1 MNTEILIAFVGFSV
15 LSFVLWKVLQK
26 GTGSN
31 ADGLL
36 RSGILAVQQR
46 KFVEGQLDLEPALK
60 ILNSESRPDIP
71 KIVSCLA
78 NLGQCYENMGDH
90 QAARDAFSQVT
101 KNWETYVQRKDAQ
114 LADIDYAALNSDFG
128 SGTQDICDF
137 YMQIMIPFREQTLGA
152 RHPDTL
158 ASYKIT
164 AHLLAKLG
172 RTSEAEQFELKGK
185 R

>member
-1 MNTEILIAFVGFSV
+1 M
-15 LSFVLWKVLQK
+15 LWKISQK
-26 GTGSN
+26 GAGSN
-31 ADGLL
+31 ADNLL
-36 RSGILAVQQR
+36 RSGIQSVQQR
-46 KFVEGQLDLEPALK
+46 NFVEGQLDLERALK

-78 NLGQCYENMGDH
+78 NLGQCYENIGDH
-90 QAARDAFSQVT
+90 QSAREAFSQVT

-114 LADIDYAALNSDFG
+114 LADIDYAALNTDFG

-137 YMQIMIPFREQTLGA
+137 YMQVMMPFREQTLGA

-158 ASYKIT
+158 TSYKIA
-164 AHLLAKLG
+164 AHLLTKLG
-172 RTSEAEQFELKGK
+172 RAGEAEQMELKGK